1 MVICYVGFGFSDLF
15 CFAFHKSDI
24 NSSTVNSSFIRS
36 WHQF

>member
-24 NSSTVNSSFIRS
+24 NSSTVEIALS
-36 WHQF
+36 